1 MRPWA
6 LTFSYGRAL
15 QASALSAWR
24 GQKDNATAATEEFVK
39 RAEVNGDGPPGEGIL
54 KAVSLWVGGHQEPC
68 PYGWRGCAPQQGG
81 CQGAGPH

>member
-24 GQKDNATAATEEFVK
+24 GQRDNATAATEEFVK
-39 RAEVNGDGPPGEGIL
+39 RAEVMGLFPSGEG
-54 KAVSLWVGGHQEPC
+54 H
-68 PYGWRGCAPQQGG
+68 
-81 CQGAGPH
+81 